1 MWETSRSVAF
11 AGNPSTY
18 TVEVAL
24 VGSFGFSEAAN
35 YIIFLVELST
45 ASFVGFKDSTI
56 DWRALVR
63 LLFSGWA
70 KF

>member
-56 DWRALVR
+56 D
-63 LLFSGWA
+63 
-70 KF
+70 